1 MLFCQID
8 ELLIGPLI
16 LRIME
21 GFQINKVQMG
31 PLFVA
36 LIIGTMFY
44 VICGFRMID
53 LQGLC

>member
-44 VICGFRMID
+44 AIWGFRMID